1 MCSRFLFVVLVE
13 GVWEFDAVAMC
24 RRLHGKNR
32 RGLELKRIELG
43 SIPYFPGAGC
53 SGLNNPDSG
62 VWAGDLLYIRLHRL
76 ERDAEADGSGPLAA
90 TSIGRGRKYQTAAI
104 CRLSDGTQRTAR
116 DMGIGLIGP
125 LLTEWV
131 QINISAIGL
140 VIVTQYRRHRT

>member
-1 MCSRFLFVVLVE
+1 MQPAICRLLYREEQTGAGTDKVREAYPTLFP
-13 GVWEFDAVAMC
+13 D
-24 RRLHGKNR
+24 
-32 RGLELKRIELG
+32 
-43 SIPYFPGAGC
+43 AGC
-53 SGLNNPDSG
+53 SGLNKPDSG
-62 VWAGDLLYIRLHRL
+62 IWAGGLLYIRLHRL

-90 TSIGRGRKYQTAAI
+90 TSIGRGRKNFSAAI
-104 CRLSDGTQRTAR
+104 CRLSDDTQRTAR